1 MNTNMTVLV
10 IKHIWILFIWTKVA
24 LALEGLI
31 HSDFYLKT
39 VALAFLK
46 VLKIKNEKIKSD
58 V

>member
-31 HSDFYLKT
+31 HSDLYLKT

-46 VLKIKNEKIKSD
+46 VLKIKSEKIKSD